1 MKTTVLV
8 FVDRENTSMGMRIAS
23 QEEFTQILIKN
34 KELPL
39 QERRLFTKDVIADT
53 DGLDVMYIETGLPD
67 YQKWNS
73 KQTYRNKIQ
82 NAKRKYKFLSTD
94 TLCANEDAGDLTD
107 FIADSFCVEKAVVEK
122 ETMRQLRAAL
132 ENWKP
137 WANEVLRFYLNGRKH
152 MYSTHENVAYNMK
165 KVPIWEKY
173 ALSLSEAAEY
183 FHIGTRRLRQI
194 IAKDKYAK
202 YLIWNGG
209 RVFFKR
215 KMFEEYLNNEV

>member
-152 MYSTHENVAYNMK
+152 ILYEPFKSAEDAAAFIRTILKEHHVHIKTAAADD
-165 KVPIWEKY
+165 IALCREKY
-173 ALSLSEAAEY
+173 NLMK
-183 FHIGTRRLRQI
+183 RRKLR
-194 IAKDKYAK
+194 
-202 YLIWNGG
+202 
-209 RVFFKR
+209 
-215 KMFEEYLNNEV
+215 

>member
-8 FVDRENTSMGMRIAS
+8 YIDRENTSMGMRIAS

-34 KELPL
+34 KKLPL

-82 NAKRKYKFLSTD
+82 NEKRKYKFLSTD

-152 MYSTHENVAYNMK
+152 KACSYLR
-165 KVPIWEKY
+165 EKY
-173 ALSLSEAAEY
+173 DIPEHQARY
-183 FHIGTRRLRQI
+183 
-194 IAKDKYAK
+194 
-202 YLIWNGG
+202 
-209 RVFFKR
+209 RVKLFEKFILNFFKNDYQFLDS
-215 KMFEEYLNNEV
+215 KVVVD

>member
-82 NAKRKYKFLSTD
+82 NERRKYKFLSTD

-152 MYSTHENVAYNMK
+152 KACNYLR
-165 KVPIWEKY
+165 EKY
-173 ALSLSEAAEY
+173 D
-183 FHIGTRRLRQI
+183 IRNIRQDT
-194 IAKDKYAK
+194 A
-202 YLIWNGG
+202 
-209 RVFFKR
+209 
-215 KMFEEYLNNEV
+215 

>member
-53 DGLDVMYIETGLPD
+53 DGLDVMYIETGLSE

-82 NAKRKYKFLSTD
+82 NEKRRYTV
-94 TLCANEDAGDLTD
+94 
-107 FIADSFCVEKAVVEK
+107 I
-122 ETMRQLRAAL
+122 
-132 ENWKP
+132 
-137 WANEVLRFYLNGRKH
+137 RKH
-152 MYSTHENVAYNMK
+152 KWCLQAWYTTS
-165 KVPIWEKY
+165 
-173 ALSLSEAAEY
+173 
-183 FHIGTRRLRQI
+183 
-194 IAKDKYAK
+194 D
-202 YLIWNGG
+202 YLF
-209 RVFFKR
+209 R
-215 KMFEEYLNNEV
+215 EEIV